1 MITVPGMGPPNITIH
16 GWVGVVEPLRLYGP
30 RRPVVILLA
39 SMVTGTACFA
49 ALALLTPVPTYVVA
63 AGIAAGLTALIS
75 GLLVLKLL
83 RPRPYLEIDATG
95 ITSAHARASI
105 TWSEVDRIR
114 VNGGLVEV
122 VSRSSAVIRIF
133 TSDLPESFL
142 AYATAMN
149 PDITVTTQRSAA

>member
-1 MITVPGMGPPNITIH
+1 VAGMGPPNITIH

-39 SMVTGTACFA
+39 SMVTGTAGFA
-49 ALALLTPVPTYVVA
+49 ALALLTPVPTYVV
-63 AGIAAGLTALIS
+63 AAGLTALIS

-95 ITSAHARASI
+95 ITSAHARASV

-122 VSRSSAVIRIF
+122 VSRSSAVIRIL